1 MQQIMMVSHRGD
13 AARLWYEVRVSA
25 LMATLLVA
33 VLVPGALSTTPGQAP
48 LQLPSF
54 ADLRQHYPGY
64 AHFGGVL
71 HNHQL
76 VEAIGCDRQHTDLL
90 LHDTS
95 ALRLSAALNK
105 IGGAHSLGR
114 QLIRLS
120 KYGRDSV
127 AGRDGLQY
135 IYHPIAYGPYL
146 ADKYGYPTVSK
157 LHQQD
162 ALDTKKNFWGQQGL
176 LRIIT
181 YTHRGNMPKG
191 HVALWDCNHFHQ
203 AKDWI
208 AKAAGHSLITVEFW
222 RSPDS
227 DCSHMPT
234 MPTPTGRHHDDVS
247 KLLARLLPGVKRTRL
262 RHRHWERRL
271 LKRYYHNLR

>member
-1 MQQIMMVSHRGD
+1 MEMISHGGD
-13 AARLWYEVRVSA
+13 AARLWCQTKA
-25 LMATLLVA
+25 AMLTFALLVTM
-33 VLVPGALSTTPGQAP
+33 LVPNVQCAPAGKTP
-48 LQLPSF
+48 LQLPTF
-54 ADLRQHYPGY
+54 AELRQHYPGY

-76 VEAIGCDRQHTDLL
+76 VDAIGCDRHHTDLL

-105 IGGAHSLGR
+105 IGGSHSLGR
-114 QLIRLS
+114 ELIRLS

-127 AGRDGLQY
+127 SGRDGLQY
-135 IYHPIAYGPYL
+135 IYHPIAYGPFL

-162 ALDTKKNFWGQQGL
+162 ALNTKMNFWGQQGL

-181 YTHRGNMPKG
+181 YKHKDHMPKG

-208 AKAAGHSLITVEFW
+208 AKADGHSLITVEFW

-227 DCSHMPT
+227 DCSHMD
-234 MPTPTGRHHDDVS
+234 TPPESSTGRHHDDVS
-247 KLLARLLPGVKRTRL
+247 KLVARLLPGVKRTRL
-262 RHRHWERRL
+262 RHRHWEKRL